1 MSVGP
6 IDKHFGTP
14 LSEWISAIPR
24 ELDTDAVGL
33 WQIIPA
39 LRNDFGLRDVA
50 LERAIREVLYGLLAR
65 GAQPVVG
72 ASAHDGS
79 WKRSNR
85 YGNSATSIIN
95 GVVDEWH
102 QMGRDPDVGD
112 VWFALPRFFTQS

>member
-1 MSVGP
+1 MSVEP

-14 LSEWISAIPR
+14 LSEWISAIPG

-39 LRNDFGLRDVA
+39 LRNDFGLGDVA
-50 LERAIREVLYGLLAR
+50 LERAIREVLSGLLAR

-85 YGNSATSIIN
+85 YGNSVISIIN

-112 VWFALPRFFTQS
+112 VWFALPQFFTQS